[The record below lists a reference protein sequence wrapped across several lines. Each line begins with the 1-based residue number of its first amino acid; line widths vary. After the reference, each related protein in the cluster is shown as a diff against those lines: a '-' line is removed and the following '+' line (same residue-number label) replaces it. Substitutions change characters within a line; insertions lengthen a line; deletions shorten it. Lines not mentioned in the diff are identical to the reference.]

1 MQSDEVVWQI
11 INHGQCSF
19 KLTTPGTTFC
29 KNKYNVTGLC
39 NRSSCPLSNSQYA
52 TILEE
57 EGRILLCLK
66 SVERAHLP
74 NKLWEFIELDSR
86 YENAMKQIN
95 SQLSYWPKFLIHK
108 NKQRLTKLTQLTI
121 RSKKIAKTER
131 GKLVQVTSRETKR
144 EKRREAKAEVAA
156 RIEKS
161 IEEELLDRLRQGT
174 YSSNYAIPSQE
185 YGTIFSE
192 EKSASVRIGKRE
204 YAHERKH
211 LEIEYEKDTNS

>member
-1 MQSDEVVWQI
+1 
-11 INHGQCSF
+11 
-19 KLTTPGTTFC
+19 
-29 KNKYNVTGLC
+29 
-39 NRSSCPLSNSQYA
+39 
-52 TILEE
+52 
-57 EGRILLCLK
+57 
-66 SVERAHLP
+66 
-74 NKLWEFIELDSR
+74 
-86 YENAMKQIN
+86 
-95 SQLSYWPKFLIHK
+95 
-108 NKQRLTKLTQLTI
+108 
-121 RSKKIAKTER
+121 
-131 GKLVQVTSRETKR
+131 VTSRETKR

-192 EKSASVRIGKRE
+192 EKSASIRIGKRE